1 MIKSMTG
8 FGRSEIERGNR
19 KITVEIKSV
28 NHRFLENS
36 IKMPKKLNIFEA
48 RIRDTIKKYASRGK
62 IDVFITYE
70 DNSESNVSLKF
81 NESIAREYMNI
92 FRQMEERFN
101 IRNDITVGALSRY
114 PEVITMEE
122 SQEDEEELWNFIN
135 EAIEEACKGLADTRI
150 IEGENLKND
159 LLLKLD
165 HMEELVS
172 YIETKNPQIIEDY
185 KKKLEAKMEEILS
198 DADIDKNRI
207 ASEVII
213 YADKVCVDEETVRLR
228 SHIEH
233 ARKCLNEDGGIGR
246 KMDFIA
252 QEMNREANTTLS
264 KANNIEISN
273 AAIDLK
279 TEMLARIGVFLYNN
293 LYTYVVCVPTGIYRL
308 ENRDERERFITCNFR
323 FLRSW
328 KGNCS

>member
-8 FGRSEIERGNR
+8 FGRSEIERGKR

-81 NESIAREYMNI
+81 NESIAQEYMNI

-135 EAIEEACKGLADTRI
+135 EAIEKACKGLADTRI
-150 IEGENLKND
+150 IEGENLKKD

-279 TEMLARIGVFLYNN
+279 TEIEK
-293 LYTYVVCVPTGIYRL
+293 I
-308 ENRDERERFITCNFR
+308 REQIQNIE
-323 FLRSW
+323 
-328 KGNCS
+328 

>member
-8 FGRSEIERGNR
+8 FGRSEIERGSR

-70 DNSESNVSLKF
+70 DNSDSNVSLKF
-81 NESIAREYMNI
+81 NESIAQEYMNI
-92 FRQMEERFN
+92 FRQMEECFN

-279 TEMLARIGVFLYNN
+279 TEIEK
-293 LYTYVVCVPTGIYRL
+293 I
-308 ENRDERERFITCNFR
+308 REQIQNIE
-323 FLRSW
+323 
-328 KGNCS
+328 

>member
-1 MIKSMTG
+1 MTG

-135 EAIEEACKGLADTRI
+135 EAIEEVCKGLADTRI

-228 SHIEH
+228 SHIKH

-264 KANNIEISN
+264 KSNNIEISN

-279 TEMLARIGVFLYNN
+279 TEIEK
-293 LYTYVVCVPTGIYRL
+293 I
-308 ENRDERERFITCNFR
+308 REQIQNIE
-323 FLRSW
+323 
-328 KGNCS
+328 

>member
-135 EAIEEACKGLADTRI
+135 EAIEEACKWLADTRI

-279 TEMLARIGVFLYNN
+279 TEIEK
-293 LYTYVVCVPTGIYRL
+293 I
-308 ENRDERERFITCNFR
+308 REQIQNIE
-323 FLRSW
+323 
-328 KGNCS
+328 